1 MSGDHNQYQ
10 KATGCETN
18 TDLIRRLEKQCWNYQ
33 ANCLDAAKFAEL
45 IVQECAELNR
55 KQGFNLSGVIAD
67 VKFSKDGFDE
77 VCLNT
82 VYGVEAYLFSDV
94 FKKHF
99 GFEE

>member
-1 MSGDHNQYQ
+1 MNERIKELTKSAIAECFNGHSDRDGDVDRIYIP
-10 KATGCETN
+10 
-18 TDLIRRLEKQCWNYQ
+18 DV
-33 ANCLDAAKFAEL
+33 FAEKLTAL
-45 IVQECAELNR
+45 IIAECAALNR

-82 VYGVEAYLFSDV
+82 VYGVEAYLFSNV

-99 GFEE
+99 GVE